1 MNSYVDRCDYNPGD
15 TIDGHYR
22 VIKVLGEGSFGKV
35 YRVKDTSGQEYALK
49 MLRLW
54 EVPPDI
60 REPLTQRFK
69 MEFETG
75 KIDCDYL
82 VRATNYGFTGGNPYI
97 VMELCS
103 GGDLASRMGKAGED
117 MLLVARQVLLGLK
130 ALHENGKVHRD
141 LKPENVLFKNNGVAA
156 LTDFGI
162 AGDRN
167 KRMTERNIFG
177 KPYQIFGTYAYMPP
191 EQVNRAR
198 GVATVLPTTDIWSF
212 GVMMYQMVTGELP
225 FGRLEDHNDL
235 VAYQRRGKNGEW
247 SRSRLYVVPNGQ
259 LWEQLMELCLVPD
272 FKKRAQS
279 VQEILSLLPLQSGG
293 HNSAPLYP
301 SSAVPALPKIPTSR
315 GEQQLVGTTLHIMQG
330 EDYGKFFVLDE
341 LVNQSQRRILT
352 LGREHSNDLCI
363 TETNG
368 FYVSR
373 YHCTLERPQPGV
385 WVLRDG
391 QWDAV
396 NHYWRMSS
404 NGTFVNSQVVPSVGI
419 VLKRGDIITV
429 GDTKLRVESR

>member
-1 MNSYVDRCDYNPGD
+1 MSSYVDRCDYNVGD
-15 TIDGHYR
+15 TVDGQYQ
-22 VIKVLGEGSFGKV
+22 VIKILGEGSFGKV
-35 YRVKDTSGQEYALK
+35 YRVKDASNREYALK

-75 KIDCDYL
+75 QIDCDYL

-97 VMELCS
+97 VMELCP
-103 GGDLASRMGKAGED
+103 GGDLTSRIGKKGEN
-117 MLLVARQVLLGLK
+117 MVLIAQQVLLGLK

-141 LKPENVLFKNNGVAA
+141 LKPENVLFKSNGVAA

-212 GVMMYQMVTGELP
+212 GVMMYQLLTGELP

-235 VAYQRRGKNGEW
+235 VSYQRRGKNGEW
-247 SRSRLYVVPNGQ
+247 SRSRLHGLPNGQ
-259 LWEQLMELCLVPD
+259 LWEHVMEQCLVPD

-279 VQEILSLLPLQSGG
+279 VRDILALLPMQHSASHGGAASHSSGLSHG
-293 HNSAPLYP
+293 SIGSVKESGRLLSN
-301 SSAVPALPKIPTSR
+301 AV
-315 GEQQLVGTTLHIMQG
+315 LHIMQG
-330 EDYGKFFVLDE
+330 DDYGKLYILDDIAARY
-341 LVNQSQRRILT
+341 QKRILT
-352 LGREHSNDLCI
+352 LGRELDNDI
-363 TETNG
+363 VIADSHG

-385 WVLRDG
+385 WVIRDG
-391 QWDAV
+391 QWDV
-396 NHYWRMSS
+396 SSRQWRPSS
-404 NGTFVNSQVVPSVGI
+404 NGTFVNSQSVPTTGTY
-419 VLKRGDIITV
+419 LTEGEIITI
-429 GDTKLRVESR
+429 GDTKLRVEEK